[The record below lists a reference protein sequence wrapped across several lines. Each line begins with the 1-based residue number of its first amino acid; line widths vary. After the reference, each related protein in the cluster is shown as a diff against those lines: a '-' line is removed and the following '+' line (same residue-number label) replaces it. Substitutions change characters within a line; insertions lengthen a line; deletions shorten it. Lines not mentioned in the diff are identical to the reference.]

1 MTDFR
6 LVSTTTGFQA
16 KTVVCR
22 GSGKTAMPGM
32 TRALQICTVQQHLY
46 GSSLPGSPSWCGC
59 VPELIWETTSLG
71 AIPMP
76 ATISNANVT
85 WMMQA
90 TWAER
95 AFQSIPTALCY
106 SGFFSWALLFQILSW
121 GIYWNR
127 TVKHRP
133 GLWYPR
139 EKENDTHTLKDRM
152 KSFKREI

>member
-71 AIPMP
+71 ATSLCQQQFLMQMWPEWCKP
-76 ATISNANVT
+76 HEQKGLFNLYQLHCATL
-85 WMMQA
+85 
-90 TWAER
+90 
-95 AFQSIPTALCY
+95 AFFHELCY
-106 SGFFSWALLFQILSW
+106 SRYFLEASTEIEQSSIDQDYDIQEKKRMIHIL
-121 GIYWNR
+121 
-127 TVKHRP
+127 
-133 GLWYPR
+133 
-139 EKENDTHTLKDRM
+139 
-152 KSFKREI
+152 